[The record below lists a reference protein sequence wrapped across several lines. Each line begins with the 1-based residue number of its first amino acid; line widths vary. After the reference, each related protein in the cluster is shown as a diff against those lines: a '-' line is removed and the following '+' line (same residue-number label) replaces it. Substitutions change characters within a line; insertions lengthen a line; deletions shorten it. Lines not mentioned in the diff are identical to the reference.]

1 MQNNQNLR
9 HLPLELCIFVSKRIP
24 NKDMAK
30 LSVNINKIAT
40 LRNSRGGNVPDL
52 LKVAADVQKFGAQGV
67 TIHPRPDERHIRY
80 QDARDLVPVVYTEY
94 NIEGNPV
101 RKFIDL
107 VLETK
112 PTQVTLVPDAD
123 DAITSNAGWDTIK
136 HKSFLQEVIQEFKSN
151 GIRTSIF
158 VDPVL
163 QMVEGA
169 ALTGADRIE
178 LYTEAFAHD
187 YGLGNLEGI
196 KPYTEAAVLAQK
208 LNLGLNAGHDLSL
221 DNIKFFKENIPGLLE
236 VSIGHALIAESLY
249 LGLENVVNMYLQKLK

>member
-1 MQNNQNLR
+1 
-9 HLPLELCIFVSKRIP
+9 
-24 NKDMAK
+24 MAK

-52 LKVAADVQKFGAQGV
+52 LKVAKDIQGFGAQGITV
-67 TIHPRPDERHIRY
+67 HPRPDERHIRY
-80 QDARDLVPVVYTEY
+80 QDTRDLVPVVYTEY
-94 NIEGNPV
+94 NIEGNPI

-112 PTQVTLVPDAD
+112 PTQVTLVPDGD

-136 HKSFLQEVIQEFKSN
+136 HKGLLQEVIAEFKRN

-158 VDPVL
+158 VDPVEK
-163 QMVEGA
+163 MVEGA
-169 ALTGADRIE
+169 KETGADRIE

-187 YGLGNLEGI
+187 YGLGNTDAI
-196 KPYTEAAVLAQK
+196 TPYVKAAEIANS
-208 LNLGLNAGHDLSL
+208 LNLGINAGHDLSL
-221 DNIKFFKENIPGLLE
+221 DNIKFFKQNIPGLLE

-249 LGLENVVNMYLQKLK
+249 LGLDNVVNMYLQKLK

>member
-1 MQNNQNLR
+1 
-9 HLPLELCIFVSKRIP
+9 
-24 NKDMAK
+24 MAK

-40 LRNSRGGNVPDL
+40 LRNSRGGDVPNL
-52 LKVAADVQKFGAQGV
+52 LKVATDVQKFGAEGV

-101 RKFIDL
+101 AKFIDL

-123 DAITSNAGWDTIK
+123 DAITSNAGWDTLK
-136 HKSFLQEVIQEFKSN
+136 HKDFLIDVIAEFKRNS
-151 GIRTSIF
+151 IRTSIF

-163 QMVEGA
+163 NMIEGA

-178 LYTEAFAHD
+178 LYTEAFAHE
-187 YGLGNLEGI
+187 YGLGNHDGI
-196 KPYTEAAVLAQK
+196 KPYVAAAELANK
-208 LNLGLNAGHDLSL
+208 LNLGINAGHDLSL

-236 VSIGHALIAESLY
+236 VSIGHALISESLY
-249 LGLENVVNMYLQKLK
+249 LGLENVVNMYLQRLK